1 MPALAAG
8 VALPECR
15 YCTNFN
21 DLFNGRALDPTG
33 VTLMVVNA
41 AMRHQPPKLINT
53 APLNT
58 WHVHQFVESTNPDSV
73 LRLATIESQT
83 NEHPMLTCLDDGRFI
98 TVLRFHRDGEGLV
111 DFLARRCRDELW
123 IRWLRDSYMGIPL
136 RDIDAGGQRLDAMQL
151 LPRIMENAALPLAE
165 HVGTVFQAVAEGLW
179 PEEAA
184 AMIAHAPRVRFSPV
198 VEKCLRIWTNQHPN
212 GNRLHMVKL

>member
-8 VALPECR
+8 VVLPECR
-15 YCTNFN
+15 YCTNL
-21 DLFNGRALDPTG
+21 DELFDSTALDPTA
-33 VTLMVVNA
+33 VTLRVVNA
-41 AMRHQPPKLINT
+41 AKRHQPPKLINT
-53 APLNT
+53 APLST
-58 WHVHQFVESTNPDSV
+58 WHVHEFVESTNPGPV
-73 LRLATIESQT
+73 LSLATIETQT
-83 NEHPMLTCLDDGRFI
+83 DERPRLTCLDDGRFI
-98 TVLRFHRDGEGLV
+98 TVMRFHRDNEDLV
-111 DFLARRCRDELW
+111 DFLARSCRDELW

-212 GNRLHMVKL
+212 GNRLNMVKL